1 MDLGAY
7 IQIEDLEKIMEANGI
22 EVPRLRGL
30 RLMSQQEFCTEED
43 IRKAI
48 QSNNSWIYEKMCCSV
63 PRFHP
68 DSNCSEFSPATARLE
83 EKYLIREERPLG
95 DGRTYMKTVGFRWD
109 RIHGK
114 NKKRLKLALKHAE
127 KRVRE
132 EMTVFNKY
140 VGKEDVLYIHARIG
154 GRNWAF
160 YGGPELAKQPWFIEK
175 VDDYFDSTYCDIYA
189 RIKYEETSD

>member
-1 MDLGAY
+1 MDLEAY
-7 IQIEDLEKIMEANGI
+7 AQIEHLSKIMEINGI

-30 RLMSQQEFCTEED
+30 RLMRYEPTVTEED
-43 IRKAI
+43 IQVFI
-48 QSNNSWIYEKMCCSV
+48 QDINCWIYEKMCNST

-68 DSNCSEFSPATARLE
+68 ESNWVQFSSATKRLE
-83 EKYLIREERPLG
+83 EKYLIEEEEVLP

-109 RIHGK
+109 LIHGK
-114 NKKRLKLALKHAE
+114 NRKRLKLALKHAE

-132 EMTVFNKY
+132 QMRVFNKY

-154 GRNWAF
+154 GRNWAY

-189 RIKYEETSD
+189 RIKNEL